1 MVIITGVAGLGSSVW
16 NGTFG
21 IYNVLASTFNF
32 LLSKE
37 TANPQANPTAIR
49 MTFEFDNVMRD
60 VPPHTRIH
68 LGPGIFKTRG
78 FAPNDARGW
87 QPKTGQ
93 KIVGAG
99 VNVTILQLVGAENAD
114 QHYHAVGM
122 PIEPNGSTPIAP
134 LEQFEISDLSIDCNM
149 DNQPGRPDPGYGN
162 VACGAVRILGN
173 HCQIHNVKA
182 INWGTKSLKQG
193 CFVISIIQASGQPT
207 GEDDHPILTE
217 TQHNGIEDCIAIEPS
232 KNNAR
237 ETTVLQIGGVKN
249 SDNHA
254 QGFGIASFIRKNF
267 VDCQFFTSVGVGH
280 PDPIA
285 FASHF
290 ITSKGGTQITVDTGT
305 FVGKHPHFRNELDE
319 RSYVRFYNPKDPL
332 SRWNGYFQISLVDST
347 EEEFSVLLG
356 AAPPNT
362 TADSSFVIMGT
373 EFRAIAVTSGL
384 NAVVEQNQIH
394 NCWIGGPYQS
404 PMDDETEFDPDV
416 PSTRATEERLDP
428 LNALNTRSLIVR
440 DNVYRHVAVG
450 PCWNMG
456 GVSGAVAGNSIAY
469 NPVTGR
475 ATVTTAVAHKLWL
488 GARVQ
493 IEGAGDA
500 RYEGLREIVE
510 VFDSPFSYASYF
522 RYQLAPGLDNMPV
535 GTPTY
540 RIVSGTDFLVIEHNH
555 IQLLD
560 ADETEFAIKEYPSA
574 SSPAQ

>member
-1 MVIITGVAGLGSSVW
+1 M
-16 NGTFG
+16 
-21 IYNVLASTFNF
+21 
-32 LLSKE
+32 
-37 TANPQANPTAIR
+37 
-49 MTFEFDNVMRD
+49 
-60 VPPHTRIH
+60 
-68 LGPGIFKTRG
+68 
-78 FAPNDARGW
+78 
-87 QPKTGQ
+87 
-93 KIVGAG
+93 
-99 VNVTILQLVGAENAD
+99 
-114 QHYHAVGM
+114 
-122 PIEPNGSTPIAP
+122 
-134 LEQFEISDLSIDCNM
+134 
-149 DNQPGRPDPGYGN
+149 
-162 VACGAVRILGN
+162 
-173 HCQIHNVKA
+173 
-182 INWGTKSLKQG
+182 
-193 CFVISIIQASGQPT
+193 
-207 GEDDHPILTE
+207 
-217 TQHNGIEDCIAIEPS
+217 
-232 KNNAR
+232 
-237 ETTVLQIGGVKN
+237 
-249 SDNHA
+249 
-254 QGFGIASFIRKNF
+254 
-267 VDCQFFTSVGVGH
+267 
-280 PDPIA
+280 
-285 FASHF
+285 
-290 ITSKGGTQITVDTGT
+290 
-305 FVGKHPHFRNELDE
+305 
-319 RSYVRFYNPKDPL
+319 RFYNPANPA
-332 SRWNGYFQISLVDST
+332 SRWNGYFPITVVGTGAFNDMITVSLDSSSGT
-347 EEEFSVLLG
+347 
-356 AAPPNT
+356 ND
-362 TADSSFVIMGT
+362 DSSFVIMGT

-416 PSTRATEERLDP
+416 PATLATEERLDP